1 MRVRSFI
8 IAVAV
13 GGLAAVG
20 VAQDPPRLQGVIE
33 EVARRQKLREE
44 LASRTNALY
53 FAEFRLPALRD
64 VKCSPGEVRVRLVHV
79 HHDQEPR
86 PLPSPKA
93 IAIDITGRIGG
104 SAEIL
109 VDDDHA
115 GYRWRRGKL
124 LPSVFAELIGVV
136 LSEDFLSMK
145 RPLPIATAGYE
156 FIVEVATESRHQCI
170 DTHYIRVDSAL
181 GRDRGLGRTQEV
193 ALKIL
198 KVAGIPDDQIF
209 WGPEAKANAKKG

>member
-1 MRVRSFI
+1 MKKFLFLQWVLI
-8 IAVAV
+8 
-13 GGLAAVG
+13 GG
-20 VAQDPPRLQGVIE
+20 VAAAPTPKEAD
-33 EVARRQKLREE
+33 
-44 LASRTNALY
+44 SRTNALY
-53 FAEFRLPALRD
+53 FAEFRLPALSD

-104 SAEIL
+104 SADIL

-170 DTHYIRVDSAL
+170 YTHYLKVASV
-181 GRDRGLGRTQEV
+181 GRDRGLGRIQEV

-198 KVAGIPDDQIF
+198 KAAGIPDDQVF
-209 WGPEAKANAKKG
+209 WGPEAK